1 MGLAPGGV
9 RLSTLAFVGALG
21 VACLLAIAPL
31 GARQDN
37 RIDTVSPLA
46 PELAAFGPLAVGVRT
61 VQAVDK
67 NRPDILNTKDGAPT
81 ARYDRP
87 LTLEVWYPASADAT
101 ATNGTNGAS
110 GRGRD
115 YHTVLR
121 DGITATTL
129 RGRAMRDAVP
139 LGNGAAFPLVVIS
152 HGYPGN
158 RYLMSHLGENLA
170 SKGYV
175 AVSIDHT
182 DSTYD
187 SQKAFA
193 STLYNR
199 AFDQLFVV
207 NEMARLAAAGSGC
220 ILAGRVD
227 VSRTAILG
235 YSMGGYGVVN
245 VVGGGYRPE
254 AAAFP
259 GAPPNRLLLDRAA
272 GTPTYA
278 QSRDPRI
285 KAAIAIGPWGM
296 HVGYWDAA
304 GLAGI
309 ETPLL
314 LVAGSADDISGYE
327 KGTRAIFEGAVNSDR
342 HLLTFVNANHNAAA
356 PIPAPA
362 EAYAFSETAKAFPY
376 LHYADPVWDTTRMNN
391 ILAHFVTA
399 YLDLHLKDDET
410 KKAYFD
416 VVPQGKDAAFALDRS
431 GAPAPTHTYWKGFK
445 RGTAVGLV
453 LEHRRPDPA
462 RTPHD

>member
-1 MGLAPGGV
+1 MTRSMRALVLAVFLG
-9 RLSTLAFVGALG
+9 GALPPP
-21 VACLLAIAPL
+21 VAA
-31 GARQDN
+31 QDN
-37 RIDTVSPLA
+37 RIDAVSPMA
-46 PELAAFGPLAVGVRT
+46 PELAPYGAFAIGVRT
-61 VQAVDK
+61 LQVVDK
-67 NRPDILNTKDGAPT
+67 GRADILNTRNGAPT

-87 LTLEVWYPASADAT
+87 LTLEVWYPGAT
-101 ATNGTNGAS
+101 AATGTTSRAG
-110 GRGRD
+110 GTYR
-115 YHTVLR
+115 TVLR
-121 DGITATTL
+121 DGVTATTL
-129 RGRAMRDAVP
+129 HGRALRDAAP
-139 LGNGAAFPLVVIS
+139 LTGTAPFPLVVIS

-158 RYLMSHLGENLA
+158 RFLMSHLGENLA

-175 AVSIDHT
+175 AVAIDHT

-207 NEMARLAAAGSGC
+207 NEMARLAAADSGSV
-220 ILAGRVD
+220 LAGRVD

-245 VVGGGYRPE
+245 VVGGGYRRE

-259 GAPPNRLLLDRAA
+259 NGPPNQLLLERAA
-272 GTPTYA
+272 GTPAFEQT
-278 QSRDPRI
+278 RDPRI

-309 ETPLL
+309 RTPILF
-314 LVAGSADDISGYE
+314 VAGSADDVSGYE

-362 EAYAFSETAKAFPY
+362 EAYAFSEAAKSFPY
-376 LHYADPVWDTTRMNN
+376 LHYADPVWDTVRMNN

-399 YLDLHLKDDET
+399 YLDLHLKGET
-410 KKAYFD
+410 ARAAYLD
-416 VVPQGKDAAFALDRS
+416 VVPQGKDAVFALDRA

-453 LEHRRPDPA
+453 LEHRRPDPV